1 MEKKMYFAPETSIV
15 VLKDSLCDITIAM
28 SNGSTDDQWSKGQD
42 MDDEDFDES
51 PWEE

>member
-1 MEKKMYFAPETSIV
+1 MEKKLYEAPETSV
-15 VLKDSLCDITIAM
+15 MVLKDSLCETFGVNSA
-28 SNGSTDDQWSKGQD
+28 STQSQWSKDQD